1 MNDETAIH
9 HDPAGKLLHMG
20 REIADFFKT
29 YPPDD
34 AAARIANHINRF
46 WTPKMREDFLAASK
60 DKATELPPQLVAARN
75 AIKRKK
81 NDQEK

>member
-1 MNDETAIH
+1 MSDETTIH
-9 HDPAGKLLHMG
+9 HDPAEKLLHMG

-29 YPPDD
+29 YPPDE

-46 WTPKMREDFLAASK
+46 WTPKMREAFLAASQEK
-60 DKATELPPQLVAARN
+60 GQDLAPQLMAARD

-81 NDQEK
+81 T